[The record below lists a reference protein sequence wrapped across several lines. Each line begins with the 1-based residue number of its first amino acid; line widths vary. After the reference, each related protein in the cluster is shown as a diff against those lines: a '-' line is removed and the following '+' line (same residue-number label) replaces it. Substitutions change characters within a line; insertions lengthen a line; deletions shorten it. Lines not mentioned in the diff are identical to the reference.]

1 MRIRVIRGK
10 KTIPSSSPPEK
21 QSHQNQPPR
30 RSRVRAHKTRA
41 NLDHLVKFSLFHR
54 PQNKM
59 SLAQM
64 LTTLN
69 TLSST
74 KRNPTNCNAAIETS
88 VTDPTPKSNPIP
100 KTRLCPPR
108 TRRKEHDPRER
119 FKVTKSNPHHSP
131 NPSVVSKRLES
142 PLPVRNPSSACLA
155 RVSERFTW
163 TVCLDARPMWA
174 NCEIN
179 RN

>member
-1 MRIRVIRGK
+1 VRIRVIRGK

-41 NLDHLVKFSLFHR
+41 NLDHLVEFSLFHR

-108 TRRKEHDPRER
+108 TRRKEHDPPRAIQGYQNQSSRQPQSRRR
-119 FKVTKSNPHHSP
+119 FQTIGRSAASTN
-131 NPSVVSKRLES
+131 ES
-142 PLPVRNPSSACLA
+142 RRSS
-155 RVSERFTW
+155 
-163 TVCLDARPMWA
+163 RP
-174 NCEIN
+174 
-179 RN
+179 